1 MPMTRL
7 FALPLLTE
15 VRPRSWE
22 LRTSVG
28 YYRLVT
34 PYETHN
40 CRTVALP
47 LRASISFV
55 VRLSLCEWLGTG
67 SDVERWRGDKE
78 TTDCPVHGGRGA
90 FSRVNGLH
98 QSL

>member
-15 VRPRSWE
+15 VRPKSWE
-22 LRTSVG
+22 LRASLG
-28 YYRLVT
+28 YYGLT
-34 PYETHN
+34 TAYDTQLSHGSF
-40 CRTVALP
+40 A
-47 LRASISFV
+47 ASCEHRFV
-55 VRLSLCEWLGTG
+55 VRLSLCEWLANG